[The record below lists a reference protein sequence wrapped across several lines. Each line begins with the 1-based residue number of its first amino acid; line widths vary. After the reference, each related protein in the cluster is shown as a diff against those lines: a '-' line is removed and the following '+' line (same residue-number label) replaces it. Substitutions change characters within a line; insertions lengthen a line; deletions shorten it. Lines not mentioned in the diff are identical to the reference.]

1 MSQYEVDIQ
10 DVKVK
15 VCAADQAVLIDTEVS
30 ELKSAI
36 THKQWRLVA
45 LDLKFDRS
53 EAALLIVYVGSQCL
67 TIQLGYLD
75 SLPESLERFKFNM
88 QELYKRYLKCKSRV
102 EIGYL
107 AARVLTNPD
116 LVQGHGFENLA
127 NIVGMKIQQSTID
140 CTKTPS
146 WKARVFSV
154 KQVNFAVLDAYNAYH
169 LGNKFLDM
177 V

>member
-15 VCAADQAVLIDTEVS
+15 VCAADQAALIDTEVS

-45 LDLKFDRS
+45 LDLKVDRS
-53 EAALLIVYVGSQCL
+53 EAALLIVYVGNQCL

-75 SLPESLERFKFNM
+75 SLPESLEKFLEDQTILFVGMRMSNILSRFDQGFKFNM

-107 AARVLTNPD
+107 AARVLK
-116 LVQGHGFENLA
+116 E
-127 NIVGMKIQQSTID
+127 S
-140 CTKTPS
+140 
-146 WKARVFSV
+146 
-154 KQVNFAVLDAYNAYH
+154 
-169 LGNKFLDM
+169 
-177 V
+177 